1 MYKNLSVKILKPMAL
16 GLFLTNIKNVSKASK
31 NEYPDSRV
39 YKNIGGVKILAFM
52 VIWRQKK

>member
-31 NEYPDSRV
+31 NDYADSGV

-52 VIWRQKK
+52 VI